1 MCFFFML
8 LIGLALRY
16 TGKFPSAILAYQRA
30 IEINKNSTM
39 AYFNLGNLYQDLM
52 KHDLAI
58 ANFIKVIQIDC
69 SHSDAQFNLA
79 VTYQDRS
86 ILAKTLLQKKEDLI
100 SAYDCYQEVYKT
112 RPDIIEAK
120 TAIDNLSTILNSY
133 DIAY

>member
-1 MCFFFML
+1 ML

-58 ANFIKVIQIDC
+58 ANFIKVIQIDFR
-69 SHSDAQFNLA
+69 HSDAQFNLA

-100 SAYDCYQEVYKT
+100 SAYDCYQEVYKI

-120 TAIDNLSTILNSY
+120 AAIDNLSIILNSY
-133 DIAY
+133 DTAN